1 MIPRLRSET
10 LVFTTTSQPRT
21 ARTRSALWAASNSH
35 APTSIR
41 LRSGASPREVIFT
54 LSMICREET
63 RGLFES
69 SCARTRPTPPSPT
82 SATLTRTASGWGWIC
97 LSGQYSPMSF
107 FRTGSFARSRRC
119 VRGRLPPAGAAGR
132 RAQKPICALGMACRR
147 DWRAL
152 EPEEK
157 AGSSDEDALE
167 PAGVTR
173 RRFVK
178 VIAGAGVVAGVLGL
192 GALSGLRIVYRPPDP
207 PPPWEIAPGVVDY
220 TKVPERQLTGPT
232 PNILKVAQWY
242 DYWPGS
248 FKTDFTNYMAQT
260 YGLTVS
266 VQQDTFT
273 SNEELFEWIT
283 LGGKKYDVIFP
294 TNHIVDNIKKSAL
307 IYNLNLA
314 WIPNFANLWSDF
326 IRVPHHVDSP
336 DNLDQRQDPNGLNYV
351 SIPYFWGTTG
361 IAWRKDQIPKDEVDA
376 IGLDFFTMA
385 SYSPQAA
392 GYPTTV
398 TLDGKMRM
406 LEDQRDVFTFGAKKA
421 GWTAQQANGLTPSP
435 YVGPYTDTTGKVW
448 PGTQWTSNETA
459 SERVNAMGDWLFQCK
474 PHLFDFNS
482 TGDTPSLIAGVA
494 VLNQAWSGD
503 IAYAQRPDQSNPQP
517 ADYIIP
523 YQGSRWWQ
531 DTCVIPS
538 KCRNLWLAH
547 EFINFIH
554 SVSSDWPE
562 NQLLTKWNLYPTPN
576 KACFDLLTPFA
587 NGYDMRADPRLYPN
601 LLAPD
606 DWNRCDLPRDVG
618 ADVLVKEYNPL
629 WFNLTSV

>member
-1 MIPRLRSET
+1 M
-10 LVFTTTSQPRT
+10 
-21 ARTRSALWAASNSH
+21 
-35 APTSIR
+35 
-41 LRSGASPREVIFT
+41 
-54 LSMICREET
+54 
-63 RGLFES
+63 
-69 SCARTRPTPPSPT
+69 
-82 SATLTRTASGWGWIC
+82 
-97 LSGQYSPMSF
+97 
-107 FRTGSFARSRRC
+107 
-119 VRGRLPPAGAAGR
+119 
-132 RAQKPICALGMACRR
+132 
-147 DWRAL
+147 
-152 EPEEK
+152 
-157 AGSSDEDALE
+157 
-167 PAGVTR
+167 
-173 RRFVK
+173 
-178 VIAGAGVVAGVLGL
+178 
-192 GALSGLRIVYRPPDP
+192 
-207 PPPWEIAPGVVDY
+207 
-220 TKVPERQLTGPT
+220 
-232 PNILKVAQWY
+232 
-242 DYWPGS
+242 
-248 FKTDFTNYMAQT
+248 
-260 YGLTVS
+260 
-266 VQQDTFT
+266 
-273 SNEELFEWIT
+273 
-283 LGGKKYDVIFP
+283 
-294 TNHIVDNIKKSAL
+294 DNIKKSGL
-307 IYNLNLA
+307 IYNLNTDWL
-314 WIPNFANLWSDF
+314 PNFANLWSDF
-326 IRVPHHVDSP
+326 IRVPHYADSP
-336 DNLDQRQDPNGLNYV
+336 DNLDQRLDPTEPGPNPPTKIHFV

-361 IAWRKDQIPKDEVDA
+361 IAWRKDQIPKDEVEA
-376 IGLDFFTMA
+376 IGLDFFTMD

-398 TLDGKMRM
+398 TLNGKMRM
-406 LEDQRDVFTFGAKKA
+406 LEDQRDVFTFGFKKA
-421 GWTAQQANGLTPSP
+421 GWTAQQAQGMAPSP

-448 PGTQWTSNETA
+448 PGTQWTSNETKA
-459 SERVNAMGDWLFQCK
+459 GRVSAMGDWLFQCK

-482 TGDTPSLIAGVA
+482 TGDTPSLIAGIA

-587 NGYDMRADPRLYPN
+587 NGYDMRADSRLYPN